1 MLRLEKTSRSIQSDL
16 AHQPPA
22 LEPKCAGFPPRGP
35 AVQGLEAGGSG
46 DGHGAVGT
54 SCSLRS
60 ALRGGRN
67 NPGGLCDAG
76 CALQPCPQ
84 LWEPKRGTTGRVA
97 GGHQRWLP
105 KGLSPTGNPVLLA
118 WFRFGFS
125 PIFPSGWRWGGSEAS
140 SPNPLLSPAQDS
152 RRSPIAAPPPAG
164 AMAGASVKVAVRVRP
179 FNSREMSRESKC
191 IIQMSGSTT
200 SEYHRGASPVN
211 QGMGGDQESAR
222 PVPAQM
228 QFRIRGLERG
238 STPL

>member
-1 MLRLEKTSRSIQSDL
+1 MLAVPCSPVPSCGNPKGAPRGAWLVGTS
-16 AHQPPA
+16 
-22 LEPKCAGFPPRGP
+22 AGFP
-35 AVQGLEAGGSG
+35 
-46 DGHGAVGT
+46 
-54 SCSLRS
+54 
-60 ALRGGRN
+60 
-67 NPGGLCDAG
+67 
-76 CALQPCPQ
+76 
-84 LWEPKRGTTGRVA
+84 
-97 GGHQRWLP
+97 
-105 KGLSPTGNPVLLA
+105 KGLVPLETPSSWLGLGLA
-118 WFRFGFS
+118 FHPFFRQG
-125 PIFPSGWRWGGSEAS
+125 GAGGGSEAS

-211 QGMGGDQESAR
+211 QGMGGDQESAH
-222 PVPAQM
+222 PVPVQM